1 AEFKSNPE
9 TGVSSIESNPSDP
22 IPTSSSSHISPSPAM
37 ESKSTG
43 RFTLGRQSSLAPR
56 DDRDDSLRSEVL
68 DGSHVPAEIGSD
80 IRLMYLASEGDLHGI
95 QEILDSGVD
104 VNFSD
109 IDGRTALHVAACQG
123 FADVVEL
130 LIRRGAKV
138 DPQDQWSSTVRPRY
152 AMHYSNHEVIRILEQ
167 HGAKLPV
174 CHACQLRHGLM
185 TYFPILNYRDDNCF
199 FCVLCRLPPRMLR
212 LLEKYQNMRLNPK
225 NSISPT
231 VFSLLRCLF
240 IFISK
245 YNSS

>member
-1 AEFKSNPE
+1 MRPNPARCLDEDPLRAEFKSNPE

-56 DDRDDSLRSEVL
+56 DDRDESLRSEVL

-80 IRLMYLASEGDLHGI
+80 IRLMYLASEGDLDGI

-138 DPQDQWSSTVRPRY
+138 DPQDQWSSTVRPR
-152 AMHYSNHEVIRILEQ
+152 
-167 HGAKLPV
+167 
-174 CHACQLRHGLM
+174 
-185 TYFPILNYRDDNCF
+185 
-199 FCVLCRLPPRMLR
+199 
-212 LLEKYQNMRLNPK
+212 
-225 NSISPT
+225 
-231 VFSLLRCLF
+231 LLRVEGSGYYRGEFGYGEEVGQHWIRQLATAVVEMQG
-240 IFISK
+240 K
-245 YNSS
+245 EGTTERRDAGDAATTAARRRR